1 MDIADLIRLKLR
13 RLTRQM
19 GRLCSTRR
27 ELNRVEEER
36 DEWQD
41 RAGSQELF
49 YKEELMCSEQERD
62 EWRQR
67 AAMLE
72 RLYDERVELA
82 GRERGR
88 QRRRRRRSL
97 GGFVPGNV
105 RRGRISAI
113 TPEGAFIR
121 LSGRDWPVH
130 IPELSWGDIDQPA
143 EVLSIGQMVRV
154 RISSAPVHAK
164 HPFLVLA

>member
-1 MDIADLIRLKLR
+1 MDIADPIRLKLR
-13 RLTRQM
+13 RLARRASRLWPTRH
-19 GRLCSTRR
+19 
-27 ELNRVEEER
+27 ELNRAEEER

-41 RAGSQELF
+41 RAEAQDLL
-49 YKEELMCSEQERD
+49 YREELMCSEQERD

-72 RLYDERVELA
+72 RLYDERVEHG

-88 QRRRRRRSL
+88 QRRRRRRAL

-130 IPELSWGDIDQPA
+130 IPELSWGDIEQPA
-143 EVLSIGQMVRV
+143 EVLSIGQMARV

>member
-13 RLTRQM
+13 GLTRRV

-49 YKEELMCSEQERD
+49 HREELLCSQQERD
-62 EWRQR
+62 DWRQR

-72 RLYDERVELA
+72 RLYDERVGLA
-82 GRERGR
+82 GREGR
-88 QRRRRRRSL
+88 RRKRRRRSLL
-97 GGFVPGNV
+97 GGFVPGNF

-130 IPELSWGDIDQPA
+130 IPELSWGDIERPS
-143 EVLSIGQMVRV
+143 EVLSIDQMVRV